1 MKKVININFQGRVIP
16 IEETAYDVL
25 KQYTE
30 SLRRYFANEEGRDE
44 IINDIEGRIGELFSE
59 VLKKGSTCVT
69 DSDVEAIIASMG
81 RPEQFDDDEA
91 KVQSQL
97 GSNANTAGSSQQS
110 AGYTGSNAGSSSEQ
124 AYTNMGARGGRF
136 YRDENNKVV
145 AGVCAGIANYFG
157 IDPLVVRILF
167 VIFAFG
173 FGFGFVT
180 YLVLWVAVPSTASA
194 VIGSVKKRLF
204 RDPENKLIAGV
215 CSGLSQYFGVNVW
228 IPRVLFLIPFI
239 SIVFRW
245 HHWGSLD
252 FPNFLSFSFSPGT
265 LLLYIILWLI
275 FPEAQTTAEKLE
287 MKGERVD
294 LNSIKNTIQND
305 MSGFKDRAEKFGKEV
320 GERAQHFGKEFGER
334 GRQFGAE
341 AGQMAR
347 RGGSGVGS
355 VLALIIKIFVYFILG
370 CVLFGVVVGL
380 FAGGTAL
387 TGLLPNKDFLITSG
401 WENIFAWGTL
411 VLFIWVPV
419 VGIITWIIRRVAK
432 MRSNAK
438 TIRFTFVSLWL
449 IGLFCFIGLLTS
461 LFSDFKYRSHTD
473 EQAVSISNPRVS
485 KLEVRGISPVTD
497 DEHYWY
503 RFDPF
508 ETIDGDTAFVKNTR
522 IKLTASAD
530 SNFSVSIKRYANGAT
545 RAEAKNLATKLNFTL
560 RQKDSVLYISNFVA
574 FSRNEKFRNQLV
586 EIIIAV
592 PAGKRIEVKES
603 AGGYGLEEHFNFG
616 HDWYYYNDNNENDER
631 RFFNFDR
638 DHEYIN
644 KNGRLVRTDNGWD
657 RNDDNNDDDDSRSNT
672 VTPQTTAPADST
684 NNNGGGYRYKQPSPA
699 PAAPKTAPAPKPATP
714 NKKDS
719 LPAKQAKAE
728 VRLTLPIALI
738 ERFSI

>member
-97 GSNANTAGSSQQS
+97 GANATADSSQQS
-110 AGYTGSNAGSSSEQ
+110 AGYTGSSSEQ
-124 AYTNMGARGGRF
+124 AYTNTGGRHGRF

-157 IDPLVVRILF
+157 IDPLVIRILF

-173 FGFGFVT
+173 FGFGFIT

-228 IPRVLFLIPFI
+228 IPRVLFLIPFV

-245 HHWGSLD
+245 HNWGAFD

-265 LLLYIILWLI
+265 LLLYIILWII

-294 LNSIKNTIQND
+294 LNSIKNTIQGD
-305 MSGFKDRAEKFGKEV
+305 MSGFKDRAERFGKEV
-320 GERAQHFGKEFGER
+320 GERAQHFGREFGER
-334 GRQFGAE
+334 GRQFGSE

-347 RGGSGVGS
+347 RGGSGIGYVIGLL
-355 VLALIIKIFVYFILG
+355 VKIFVYFILG
-370 CVLFGVVVGL
+370 CVLFALVVGL
-380 FAGGTAL
+380 FSAGVAL
-387 TGLLPNKDFLITSG
+387 TGLLPLKTYIIADG
-401 WENIFAWGTL
+401 WQNIFAWGTL
-411 VLFIWVPV
+411 ILFIWVPV

-432 MRSNAK
+432 MRSNAR
-438 TIRFTFVSLWL
+438 TIRFAFVSLWL
-449 IGLFCFIGLLTS
+449 LGLFCFVGLIAS
-461 LFSDFKYRSHTD
+461 VRQDFKYHND
-473 EQAVSISNPRVS
+473 INEQEISIANPSV
-485 KLEVRGISPVTD
+485 
-497 DEHYWY
+497 
-503 RFDPF
+503 
-508 ETIDGDTAFVKNTR
+508 N
-522 IKLTASAD
+522 KLTLQSEKERWYYSHNFLHFEPFARVDDDTVFVNNFRLRIQKSAD
-530 SNFSVSIKRYANGAT
+530 ANYHVIMAKMADGSSKQQANATAAKINYSIV
-545 RAEAKNLATKLNFTL
+545 
-560 RQKDSVLYISNFVA
+560 QKDSTLILDKGIRITPVD
-574 FSRNEKFRNQLV
+574 KFRNQV
-586 EIIIAV
+586 VYITVQV
-592 PAGKRIEVKES
+592 PVGKRIEIGNNV
-603 AGGYGLEEHFNFG
+603 GWYDHFDMNFG
-616 HDWYYYNDNNENDER
+616 WDNDWRYRDD
-631 RFFNFDR
+631 FFDGSTNWESNV
-638 DHEYIN
+638 EYRM
-644 KNGRLVRTDNGWD
+644 KADGRLERTDRRRD
-657 RNDDNNDDDDSRSNT
+657 DDNNDEEDNSRSNT
-672 VTPQTTAPADST
+672 VTPQTTTPATGDST
-684 NNNGGGYRYKQPSPA
+684 NNGGGGYRYKTPQSA
-699 PAAPKTAPAPKPATP
+699 PAAPKAAPAQKPATP

-719 LPAKQAKAE
+719 LPGKQAKAE

>member
-1 MKKVININFQGRVIP
+1 MIP

-25 KQYTE
+25 QRYTE

-44 IINDIEGRIGELFSE
+44 IINDIEGRIGELFGE
-59 VLKKGSTCVT
+59 VLKKGNSCIT
-69 DSDVEAIIASMG
+69 DDDVNAIIASMG
-81 RPEQFDDDEA
+81 RPEDFDDDEV
-91 KVQSQL
+91 KVQNQL
-97 GSNANTAGSSQQS
+97 GANSGSSQQS
-110 AGYTGSNAGSSSEQ
+110 NTGSSTSDSTSGNTFTNSSIPH
-124 AYTNMGARGGRF
+124 GRF
-136 YRDENNKVV
+136 YRDENQKVV
-145 AGVCAGIANYFG
+145 AGVCSGIANYFN

-173 FGFGFVT
+173 FGFGFIT

-194 VIGSVKKRLF
+194 VIGSTKKRLY

-245 HHWGSLD
+245 HSWGAFD

-265 LLLYIILWLI
+265 LLVYIILWLI

-341 AGQMAR
+341 AGQMAK
-347 RGGSGVGS
+347 RGGSGFGY
-355 VLALIIKIFVYFILG
+355 VLGLIVKIFVYFILG
-370 CVLFGVVVGL
+370 CVLFGVVAALFVG
-380 FAGGTAL
+380 GSAL
-387 TGLLPNKDFLITSG
+387 TGLLPNKDFLIGSG

-411 VLFIWVPV
+411 VLGVWVPV
-419 VGIITWIIRRVAK
+419 VGIIAWIIRRVAK
-432 MRSNAK
+432 MRSNSKA
-438 TIRFTFVSLWL
+438 IRFIFVSLWL
-449 IGLFCFIGLLTS
+449 IGVFCFIGLLAS
-461 LFSDFKYRSHTD
+461 LYSDFKYRTHTD
-473 EQAVSISNPRVS
+473 EQTINLANNRVN
-485 KLEVRGISPVTD
+485 KLEIRGIYPTTD

-508 ETIDGDTAFVKNTR
+508 QVVDGDTAYLKNTR
-522 IKLTASAD
+522 IRLTTTND
-530 SNFSVSIKRYANGAT
+530 SNFVVSIKRYSNGRSRT
-545 RAEAKNLATKLNFTL
+545 EAKDLAGKLGFAF
-560 RQKDSVLYISNFVA
+560 RQKDTILYVNNFVS
-574 FSRNEKFRNQLV
+574 FTRNEKFRNQLI

-592 PAGKRIEVKES
+592 PAGKKIQVNDN
-603 AGGYGLEEHFNFG
+603 AGGWGPEEHFNLG
-616 HDWYYYNDNNENDER
+616 HDWYYGEENNNDER
-631 RFFNFDR
+631 RYYDFERNR
-638 DHEYIN
+638 EYQN
-644 KNGRLVRTDNGWD
+644 KNGRLVKSGWENDDN
-657 RNDDNNDDDDSRSNT
+657 RDDNNDDNSGSN
-672 VTPQTTAPADST
+672 VTPAQPKTSTDTAT
-684 NNNGGGYRYKQPSPA
+684 NNNGGSYRYKQPGKTA
-699 PAAPKTAPAPKPATP
+699 PAAPTAPAPSKA
-714 NKKDS
+714 KKDS
-719 LPAKQAKAE
+719 IPPSKQANAE
-728 VRLTLPIALI
+728 TRLTLPVAFI

>member
-1 MKKVININFQGRVIP
+1 MIP

-44 IINDIEGRIGELFSE
+44 IINDIEGRIGELFAE
-59 VLKKGSTCVT
+59 VLKKGSTCIT

-81 RPEQFDDDEA
+81 RPEDFDDDEA

-97 GSNANTAGSSQQS
+97 GANSSQQENTS
-110 AGYTGSNAGSSSEQ
+110 SNTTSNTGSDGYANAPKPH
-124 AYTNMGARGGRF
+124 GRF
-136 YRDENNKVV
+136 YRDENHKVV

-173 FGFGFVT
+173 FGFGFIT

-194 VIGSVKKRLF
+194 VIGSTKKRLF
-204 RDPENKLIAGV
+204 RDSENKLIAGV
-215 CSGLSQYFGVNVW
+215 CSGLGQYFGVNVW

-239 SIVFRW
+239 SVVFRW
-245 HHWGSLD
+245 HHWGDFD
-252 FPNFLSFSFSPGT
+252 FPNFLSFSFSPGS
-265 LLLYIILWLI
+265 LLIYIILWII

-294 LNSIKNTIQND
+294 LNSIKNTIQSD

-334 GRQFGAE
+334 GRQFSSE
-341 AGQMAR
+341 AGTVAR
-347 RGGSGVGS
+347 RGGSGVGY
-355 VLALIIKIFVYFILG
+355 VIGLLVKIFVYFVLG

-380 FAGGTAL
+380 FVAGTAL
-387 TGLLPNKDFLITSG
+387 TGLLPNKNFLIASG

-411 VLFIWVPV
+411 LLFIWVPI

-432 MRSNAK
+432 MRSNARV
-438 TIRFTFVSLWL
+438 IRFTFVSLWL
-449 IGLFCFIGLLTS
+449 VGLFCFIGLITS
-461 LFSDFKYRSHTD
+461 LYNDFKYRTHTD
-473 EQAVSISNPRVS
+473 EQSINIPSPRLN
-485 KLEVRGISPVTD
+485 KLEIRGIFPVTD

-503 RFDPF
+503 RFNPF
-508 ETIDGDTAFVKNTR
+508 ETVDGDSAFVKNTR
-522 IKLTASAD
+522 IRLTTTND
-530 SNFSVSIKRYANGAT
+530 SGFSVTIKKYSNGPS
-545 RAEAKNLATKLNFTL
+545 RIEAKDLAEKLNFAF
-560 RQKDSVLYISNFVA
+560 RQKDSILYINNFIA
-574 FSRNEKFRNQLV
+574 FTRNEKFRNQLI
-586 EIIIAV
+586 EITIAV
-592 PAGKRIEVKES
+592 PPGKRIQVNES
-603 AGGYGLEEHFNFG
+603 AAGWGQEEHFEFM
-616 HDWYYYNDNNENDER
+616 HDWNYYEDNGNDER
-631 RFFNFDR
+631 KYYDFDR

-644 KNGRLVRTDNGWD
+644 RGGRLVRVD
-657 RNDDNNDDDDSRSNT
+657 REEDRNNDDNGDDDNKKRNDA
-672 VTPQTTAPADST
+672 TPAQPDTKVKADTTT
-684 NNNGGGYRYKQPSPA
+684 GNGTGTYHYKQPSTA
-699 PAAPKTAPAPKPATP
+699 PSAPKAEPAKKPAT

-728 VRLTLPIALI
+728 IRLALPIAFI